1 MVSSLFPHVVLS
13 VRLNSNSQESKISA
27 ASIDDAIKTAIEMER
42 SGQFKAINITGSNG
56 VLLMDETQL
65 RVKIDENQI

>member
-1 MVSSLFPHVVLS
+1 MMQL
-13 VRLNSNSQESKISA
+13 
-27 ASIDDAIKTAIEMER
+27 KTAIEMER